1 MRRGNNIT
9 GARERNRKTAGLHYA
24 WVILFLA
31 FAALWASQ
39 GVRLSFGAF
48 IRPWEEAFAT
58 DRGTLSFISMIS
70 FIVYGISQ
78 PIVGKLIDTYGTRK
92 VLTISIGIIGVC
104 LVLTS
109 FVSRPWQLMLLYAI
123 FASIGFG
130 GASNVTTSVLVN
142 KWFHAKKGLAFGM
155 MEAGAGAGQML
166 IVPASLFLIDWFGW
180 QQTALLQG
188 AFLIVIV
195 CPAILWFIRNEPT
208 EKQLQP
214 LGSNGHHLEGHAEA
228 DDMNQISEKKGPS
241 IFRTRLFW
249 FLVLP
254 FFVCGITTTGLIDTH
269 LIPFSHDHG
278 FSTSVTSTAVSL
290 LAACNIAGIL
300 MSGYLADR
308 WSSRKML
315 GILYLIRAVSLTIL
329 LFTHDPTI
337 LLGFAILFGL
347 VDFATVAPTQVLAA
361 HYFKQYS
368 IGQVLGWIFLGHQIG
383 SALGAYLPGV
393 LYNATGNY
401 NLSFIASI
409 VLLLGASF
417 LHVLLPETVTS
428 KQKTKKHEQQEAN
441 PA

>member
-1 MRRGNNIT
+1 M
-9 GARERNRKTAGLHYA
+9 
-24 WVILFLA
+24 ILLLA

-48 IRPWEEAFAT
+48 IKPWEEAFAT
-58 DRGTLSFISMIS
+58 DRGTLSLISMIS

-92 VLTISIGIIGVC
+92 ILTVSIGIVGGC

-109 FVSRPWQLMLLYAI
+109 FVTSPWQLMLLYAI

-142 KWFHAKKGLAFGM
+142 KWFHAKKGLAFGL

-166 IVPASLFLIDWFGW
+166 IVPASLFFIDWFGW
-180 QQTALLQG
+180 QETALLQG

-195 CPAILWFIRNEPT
+195 CPAILLFIRNEPA
-208 EKQLQP
+208 EKQLVP
-214 LGSNGHHLEGHAEA
+214 LGSDGQHLEEKTGA
-228 DDMNQISEKKGPS
+228 DEKGQRKGAS

-315 GILYLIRAVSLTIL
+315 GILYLVRAVSLTIL
-329 LFTHDPTI
+329 LFTHDPAI

-361 HYFKQYS
+361 HYFQQYS

-393 LYNATGNY
+393 LYNVTGNY
-401 NLSFIASI
+401 NLSFFASI
-409 VLLLGASF
+409 ILLLGASF
-417 LHVLLPETVTS
+417 LHALLPEPVAN
-428 KQKTKKHEQQEAN
+428 KQMKKEKEAQQQEAN